1 MRSSCWVLVSE
12 WFVVFG
18 MLIIQTLLTSSILE
32 DTFLLPLPVSAKH
45 ETRYKQRHPK
55 PATKS
60 SAPNPQVWKV
70 LKNSLKGFRVCCLLF
85 FFVPCGLSLIE
96 NLNLWFTGVWGSKC
110 RKDSQT
116 PLIICFGGWMTRHA
130 SIDVRQTSRRILLCG
145 CNVQVPSSVM
155 LCHARY

>member
-1 MRSSCWVLVSE
+1 MLVSE

-85 FFVPCGLSLIE
+85 FFRT
-96 NLNLWFTGVWGSKC
+96 LWFEPNRKPELVIYWGLGKQVSE
-110 RKDSQT
+110 
-116 PLIICFGGWMTRHA
+116 
-130 SIDVRQTSRRILLCG
+130 RQPNPPDNLFWRLNDKTCLNRCETNI
-145 CNVQVPSSVM
+145 
-155 LCHARY
+155 